1 MTIDIDQIKREVGDK
16 LSRLIPHSYSYNTM
30 LNTIDYLASRGYLGG
45 VWRPIESAPKDGT
58 WVMGYWKTMPIT
70 QYPCICF
77 ADRCFSNPNAFET
90 VQSNEYGS
98 EEVYPT
104 HWMPLPPPPQKGEK
118 K

>member
-1 MTIDIDQIKREVGDK
+1 MLDLQKIVHELDIELTDVMARDIRKV
-16 LSRLIPHSYSYNTM
+16 
-30 LNTIDYLASRGYLGG
+30 IDYLASRGYLGG

-104 HWMPLPPPPQKGEK
+104 HWMPLPTAPKGEK

>member
-1 MTIDIDQIKREVGDK
+1 MTIDIERIKQEVRDFF
-16 LSRLIPHSYSYNTM
+16 PAMNTIERVFVE
-30 LNTIDYLASRGYLGG
+30 LVIDYLADRGYLGG